1 MYFHIF
7 GFKWVPEASEAQ
19 KTQARA
25 DIMAFRGKIPGLLEV
40 HVGPNQ
46 SPHGQ
51 GYSFAGVMRFTG
63 KAAFEAYVV
72 HPMHHKLLV
81 WLKPLID
88 PVELDFLALDS

>member
-7 GFKWVPEASEAQ
+7 GFKWSAKATDAEKAQ
-19 KTQARA
+19 ATA
-25 DIMAFRGKIPGLLEV
+25 DILAFKGKIPGLLEV

-51 GYSFAGVMRFTG
+51 GYSFAGMMRFTG
-63 KAAFEAYVV
+63 KGAFEAYVV
-72 HPMHHKLLV
+72 HPMHQKLLG
-81 WLKPLID
+81 WLKPLIE

>member
-7 GFKWVPEASEAQ
+7 GFRWKPEATETLKERA
-19 KTQARA
+19 KA
-25 DIMAFRGKIPGLLEV
+25 DILAFRGHIPGLLEL

-51 GYSFAGVMRFTG
+51 GYAFAGIMRFTG
-63 KAAFEAYVV
+63 KQAFEAYVA
-72 HPMHHKLLV
+72 HPHHQALLK

-88 PVELDFLALDS
+88 PVELDFLALD